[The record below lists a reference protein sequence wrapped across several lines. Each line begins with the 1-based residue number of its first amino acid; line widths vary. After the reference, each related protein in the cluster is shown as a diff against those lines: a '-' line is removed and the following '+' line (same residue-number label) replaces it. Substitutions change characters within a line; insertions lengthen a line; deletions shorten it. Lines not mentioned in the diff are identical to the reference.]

1 MLGVRDG
8 GGVGRQK
15 KIGLGIGERDGANE
29 PMHFEYGTQW
39 NDVSIGCTSCMK
51 LNFVEREL

>member
-1 MLGVRDG
+1 MGEWRD
-8 GGVGRQK
+8 
-15 KIGLGIGERDGANE
+15 KIGLGTGERDGANE

-39 NDVSIGCTSCMK
+39 NDVSIGCTSCIK